1 MSTIIIEQEF
11 AGPLTADDIVRPDKQ
26 TLKCMEINRAVPRR
40 HYLARGGAQ
49 CVCVFDAP
57 DAEAIRSAF
66 RTAGSSMPKSIWA
79 ATFHPGPG
87 DDDVGRPPALQPA
100 NTLALVK
107 RSFAAP
113 VAFDDVQAMEDVGA
127 DCLNLH
133 RVRFLRSYFSTD
145 RKRMICLYEAPDVE
159 AVRTA
164 NRQVGLPFEHIWG
177 AQIVVV

>member
-1 MSTIIIEQEF
+1 
-11 AGPLTADDIVRPDKQ
+11 
-26 TLKCMEINRAVPRR
+26 MEINGAFPRC
-40 HYLARGGAQ
+40 HYLARGGMQ

-66 RTAGSSMPKSIWA
+66 RTAESSTPKSVWA
-79 ATFHPGPG
+79 ATVHCGPR
-87 DDDVGRPPALQPA
+87 DDDAGGPPALQHPTSA
-100 NTLALVK
+100 LALVE

-113 VAFDDVQAMEDVGA
+113 VVFDNVQAMEDAGA

-145 RKRMICLYEAPDVE
+145 RRRMICLYEAPDVE

-164 NRQVGLPFEHIWG
+164 NRQVGLPFEQIWG
-177 AQIVVV
+177 AEIIGY